1 MTTNLN
7 RSLLQIIG
15 LGWLGFLLSGIV
27 IGRLFAVTKVTVLV
41 DRAKCDRQA
50 WRQVSD
56 RYAELFKDHE
66 RKRIQLSQMVLISNL
81 GEEVREVVPTPAEFQ
96 AIETYGEPSTE
107 RLRQLQAG
115 FTKVEVLTCNPL

>member
-1 MTTNLN
+1 LTTHLN

-15 LGWLGFLLSGIV
+15 FGWLGFLVAGIV
-27 IGRLFAVTKVTVLV
+27 VTRLFAISKVTVLV

-66 RKRIQLSQMVLISNL
+66 RKRIQLAQMVLISDH
-81 GEEVREVVPTPAEFQ
+81 GEEVREVVPTPVEFQ
-96 AIETYGEPSTE
+96 ALETYGEPSTE

-115 FTKVEVLTCNPL
+115 FAEVEVLTCYP

>member
-1 MTTNLN
+1 
-7 RSLLQIIG
+7 
-15 LGWLGFLLSGIV
+15 LGWLGFLLTGIV
-27 IGRLFAVTKVTVLV
+27 ITRLFAISKVTVLV
-41 DRAKCDRQA
+41 DRAKCDRQT

-66 RKRIQLSQMVLISNL
+66 RKRIQLSQMVLISDL

-96 AIETYGEPSTE
+96 VLETYGEPSTE

-115 FTKVEVLTCNPL
+115 FSEVEVLTCHP